1 MNMLYLIVDRYTG
14 EIMQEFGTEKD
25 VTMYIRN
32 IVLPSF
38 PQYLLE
44 MDVHIAKGNES
55 EAYRLYDFAVQTK
68 VIKAS
73 VKQKGVC

>member
-1 MNMLYLIVDRYTG
+1 MNKQYLIVDRYTG
-14 EIMQEFGTEKD
+14 EIMQEFRTEKD

-44 MDVHIAKGNES
+44 MVVHVATDGD
-55 EAYRLYDFAVQTK
+55 AVAHRMYDFAVMTK
-68 VIKAS
+68 VIKGK
-73 VKQKGVC
+73 VKQS